1 MSPADFEL
9 ELTEAVALNNPDDAQ
24 RIMAELKAAGF
35 FLSIDDFGTGYSSMS
50 YLKRFQVDELKIDQ
64 SFVRELSHNDT
75 DKGIVTAIIQL
86 AHSLNMQVV
95 AEGVEEAEQLAF
107 LQQQG
112 CDLVQG
118 YYYSKPLPADGLEA
132 FCRQQGRS

>member
-1 MSPADFEL
+1 
-9 ELTEAVALNNPDDAQ
+9 
-24 RIMAELKAAGF
+24 
-35 FLSIDDFGTGYSSMS
+35 MS

-64 SFVRELSHNDT
+64 SFVRELGHNNIDN
-75 DKGIVTAIIQL
+75 GIVTAIIQL